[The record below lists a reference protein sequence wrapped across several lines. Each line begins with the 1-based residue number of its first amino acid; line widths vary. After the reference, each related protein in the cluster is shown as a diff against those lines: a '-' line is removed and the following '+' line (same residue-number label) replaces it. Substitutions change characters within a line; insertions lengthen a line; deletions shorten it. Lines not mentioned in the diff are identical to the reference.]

1 MPINWDEIES
11 PTKGTPEKTTG
22 INWDEIKVEP
32 IKSNIPS
39 PPAPILKPYLMPAL
53 LSGAKYDPTERT
65 IFGDIFERPGA
76 AIRSTL
82 RGEGYGKGAIAPGET
97 PSFQEDWLKRYYGTG
112 SPSLL
117 KTLGGFG
124 VSTAGMAADIA
135 TNPADLLLTLTG
147 TKAFQQLGKSGQ
159 AVKQI
164 TQATE
169 KVVPEATKIYAQ
181 NIGISKK
188 ALEGFAE
195 NLNLKTFPT
204 DARQAVKDIVST
216 KPEIGR
222 TPVVSDVQLVK
233 MASELKDTPTINALK
248 DLPEGQLAAEALKIR
263 EGNVDLIR
271 KSLNGEL
278 STLKSNLDGLI
289 ENGLATQRRTAA
301 ELGRGL
307 RQQQLPASTQTDL
320 AFQIEN
326 TIKRIKKD
334 PILKHDT
341 DLINSINKLKQTVV
355 SKEFNPTAWNKA
367 YYIWQN
373 SILSNPFTH
382 LANTGSNTLFSMS
395 KIPEKFLSSIWDV
408 GLSLRT
414 GKRTQYFGEIPAMVR
429 GLLTGKLP
437 QELKTVGSKIEQYSE
452 PIQGVAG
459 KVVGLPMKALGWED
473 DLTKTLVGKMELA
486 AGRYAG
492 KTGDEL
498 LNSVKAEQLMRTW
511 QNEPNRLAQGL
522 LRFRANVPGT
532 RWVVPFIKTPA
543 NLIQTSLERT
553 PLVAG
558 KILYK
563 AGKGTYNQA
572 ELAKDLGN
580 LTMGSLLATWVADQ
594 HSKGRVTGK
603 APTNP
608 GERDAFYRQGK
619 KPNAIQVGNKWIP
632 LDRVEPFG
640 SSFSMIANL
649 IQDYQ
654 KSDSDIPSEK
664 VMSAIGGLTKTMT
677 NKTYLSGMTNFIKAT
692 SDPELYGTS
701 WIKKIASGAIPGGL
715 KFFAEMKD
723 PYYREA
729 DTALDMLK
737 SRIPGVSETLPPKLN
752 VFGEPVKKDR
762 FNIGTIKESQ
772 LEKAITETPVGFPS
786 KTLGKEK
793 LKPEEYRSVIQES
806 GPVIKGLLTVLS
818 QNPQF
823 EKLPIEVR
831 EKIVTR
837 IVSEAR
843 EAPRAKVRVKNFRKY

>member
-1 MPINWDEIES
+1 
-11 PTKGTPEKTTG
+11 
-22 INWDEIKVEP
+22 
-32 IKSNIPS
+32 
-39 PPAPILKPYLMPAL
+39 
-53 LSGAKYDPTERT
+53 
-65 IFGDIFERPGA
+65 
-76 AIRSTL
+76 
-82 RGEGYGKGAIAPGET
+82 
-97 PSFQEDWLKRYYGTG
+97 
-112 SPSLL
+112 
-117 KTLGGFG
+117 
-124 VSTAGMAADIA
+124 
-135 TNPADLLLTLTG
+135 
-147 TKAFQQLGKSGQ
+147 
-159 AVKQI
+159 
-164 TQATE
+164 
-169 KVVPEATKIYAQ
+169 
-181 NIGISKK
+181 
-188 ALEGFAE
+188 
-195 NLNLKTFPT
+195 
-204 DARQAVKDIVST
+204 
-216 KPEIGR
+216 
-222 TPVVSDVQLVK
+222 
-233 MASELKDTPTINALK
+233 MASDLKDTPTINALK

-271 KSLNGEL
+271 KSLSGEL
-278 STLKSNLDGLI
+278 TTLKTNLDSLI
-289 ENGLATQRRTAA
+289 ENGLAAQRRTAA

-307 RQQQLPASTQTDL
+307 RQQQLPASTQQGL

-326 TIKRIKKD
+326 TIKRINKD

-341 DLINSINKLKQTVV
+341 DLINSIKKLKESVV
-355 SKEFNPTAWNKA
+355 SKEFNPTTWNKA

-382 LANTGSNTLFSMS
+382 LANTGSNTLFTMS
-395 KIPEKFLSSIWDV
+395 KIPEKFLSSVWDV

-414 GKRTQYFGEIPAMVR
+414 GKRTQFFGEIPAMVK
-429 GLLTGKLP
+429 GVFTEKLP
-437 QELKTVGSKIEQYSE
+437 QELRAAGSKIEQYSE

-486 AGRYAG
+486 AGKYAG
-492 KTGDEL
+492 KSGDEL
-498 LNSVKAEQLMRTW
+498 YNSVKAEQLIRTW

-522 LRFRANVPGT
+522 LRFRSNVPGT

-543 NLIQTSLERT
+543 NLIQTALERT

-563 AGKGTYNQA
+563 AGKGTYTQA

-580 LTMGSLLATWVADQ
+580 LTTGSLIATWVADQ
-594 HSKGRVTGK
+594 TTKGRVTGN

-619 KPNAIQVGNKWIP
+619 KPNAIRVGDKWVS

-640 SSFSMIANL
+640 SSFAIIANL

-677 NKTYLSGMTNFIKAT
+677 NKTYLSGMTNFIKAV
-692 SDPELYGTS
+692 SDPELFGTS
-701 WIKKIASGAIPGGL
+701 WMKKISSGAIPGGL

-729 DTALDMLK
+729 NTALDMLK

-752 VFGEPVKKDR
+752 VFGEPVKKER
-762 FNIGTIKESQ
+762 FNIGTVRESQ
-772 LEKAITETPVGFPS
+772 LEKAIAQTPVGFPS

-793 LKPEEYRSVIQES
+793 LTPEEYREVIQES
-806 GPVIKGLLTVLS
+806 GPIIKGLLTTLS
-818 QNPQF
+818 QNPDF
-823 EKLPIEVR
+823 EKLPIEVK

-843 EAPRAKVRVKNFRKY
+843 EAPRAKVRIKNFRKY